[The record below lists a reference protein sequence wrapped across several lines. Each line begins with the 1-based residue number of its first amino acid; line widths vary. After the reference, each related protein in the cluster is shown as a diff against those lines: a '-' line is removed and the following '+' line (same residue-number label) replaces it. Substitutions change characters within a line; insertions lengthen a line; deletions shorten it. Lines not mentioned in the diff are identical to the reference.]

1 MLETPHVVVGAAIA
15 TKVVNPALAL
25 PLALA
30 SHFILDKVPHWNPHL
45 YTETQKLGHPSK
57 KTTKIAILDVGIAL
71 ATGLFIASR
80 FWGDPGKVVLILAC
94 CLISVLPDLIKWP
107 YYYLGKRWKLLTK
120 WVLFERSIQVNAPFW
135 PGLFSQG
142 LIIAVGIWWIFS

>member
-45 YTETQKLGHPSK
+45 YTETQKLGHPAK
-57 KTTKIAILDVGIAL
+57 KTTSIAILDVGIAL
-71 ATGLFIASR
+71 VTGLFIASK
-80 FWGDPGKVVLILAC
+80 FSGDLGKVILILAC

-120 WVLFERSIQVNAPFW
+120 WVLFERSIQVNATFW

-142 LIIAVGIWWIFS
+142 LIIASGIWWIFS